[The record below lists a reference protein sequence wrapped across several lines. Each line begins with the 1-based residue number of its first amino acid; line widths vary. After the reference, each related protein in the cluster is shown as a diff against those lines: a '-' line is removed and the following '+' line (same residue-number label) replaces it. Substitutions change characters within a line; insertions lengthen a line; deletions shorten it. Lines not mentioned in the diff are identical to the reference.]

1 MCSSRSTREQFHAHV
16 HLVGGGPPAAKDGCF
31 SFAWASVRECRPI
44 RERRLRAQRRSY
56 CAAML
61 TEPADL
67 DRAELAAVVERHWG
81 LGPLRFEY
89 VPVGFGSHHWRA
101 GPWFIT
107 VDDLAAGHQ
116 AYPDPDASFSALDR
130 AYRTAAAL
138 RDGAGLDFV
147 VAPVPDADG
156 AVIRRLSD
164 RYAVTVFPFIDGQSS
179 EWGPYETD
187 DERRT
192 MGGILGRL
200 HAATERLPAGLPRV
214 EDLAVPARAALEDA
228 LSDLQQRWTT
238 GPFAE
243 PTRRLLAES
252 AAEIENV
259 LRDYDLL
266 AGNARAG
273 SDAWVITHGEPH
285 RANVIRGPGGRRDL
299 VDWDTALV
307 APRER
312 DLYMVLGDDLTGW
325 DEYAA
330 VLPAELDQT
339 TLRLYRRWWELADIT
354 TFVHLFRQ
362 PHTHTEQ
369 TAASWK
375 IMADNLGHLLHP

>member
-1 MCSSRSTREQFHAHV
+1 
-16 HLVGGGPPAAKDGCF
+16 
-31 SFAWASVRECRPI
+31 
-44 RERRLRAQRRSY
+44 
-56 CAAML
+56 ML

-67 DRAELAAVVERHWG
+67 DRAELSALLERHWA
-81 LGPLRFEY
+81 LADLRFEY

-101 GPWFIT
+101 REWFLT

-116 AYPDPDASFSALDR
+116 AYPDPDSSFSALNR
-130 AYRTAAAL
+130 AYQTAAAL
-138 RDGAGLDFV
+138 RHDADLDFV
-147 VAPVPDADG
+147 VAPLPDSDG
-156 AVIRRLSD
+156 AVIRRLGH
-164 RYAVTVFPFIDGQSS
+164 RYAVTVFPFIDGESS
-179 EWGPYETD
+179 EWGPYELD

-200 HAATERLPAGLPRV
+200 HGATERLPAGLPRV
-214 EDLAVPARAALEDA
+214 EDFALPARAALEDA
-228 LSDLQQRWTT
+228 MADLQHRWAT

-243 PTRRLLAES
+243 RTRRLLGEC
-252 AAEIENV
+252 AAGVEHL

-273 SDAWVITHGEPH
+273 SDAWVVTHGEPH
-285 RANVIRGPGGRRDL
+285 RANVIRGRAGRRHL

-312 DLYMVLGDDLTGW
+312 DLCMVLGDDLTGW
-325 DEYAA
+325 DEYSA
-330 VLPAELDQT
+330 VLPAELDEP

-362 PHTHTEQ
+362 PHGHTEH

-375 IMADNLGHLLHP
+375 ILADNLGHVLHP

>member
-1 MCSSRSTREQFHAHV
+1 
-16 HLVGGGPPAAKDGCF
+16 
-31 SFAWASVRECRPI
+31 
-44 RERRLRAQRRSY
+44 
-56 CAAML
+56 ML

-67 DRAELAAVVERHWG
+67 DRAELSAVVARHWG
-81 LGPLRFEY
+81 LDELRPEY

-101 GPWFIT
+101 GEWFIT

-116 AYPDPDASFSALDR
+116 ADPDPDSSFRALDR
-130 AYRTAAAL
+130 AYQTAAAL
-138 RDGAGLDFV
+138 RHGAGLDFV
-147 VAPVPDADG
+147 VAPVPDSDG

-164 RYAVTVFPFIDGQSS
+164 RYAVTVFPFVAGESS

-192 MGGILGRL
+192 MGGVLGRL

-214 EDLAVPARAALEDA
+214 EDLAVPARAALEHA

-252 AAEIENV
+252 AAGV
-259 LRDYDLL
+259 KHLLRDYDLL
-266 AGNARAG
+266 AGKARAG
-273 SDAWVITHGEPH
+273 SGAWVITHGEPH
-285 RANVIRGPGGRRDL
+285 RANVIRGPRGRRHL

-312 DLYMVLGDDLTGW
+312 DLYMVLSDDLTGW
-325 DEYAA
+325 HEYAA
-330 VLPAELDQT
+330 VLPAELDEP

-354 TFVHLFRQ
+354 TFVHLFRH
-362 PHTHTEQ
+362 PHAHSEHT
-369 TAASWK
+369 AVSWK
-375 IMADNLGHLLHP
+375 ILANNLRHLHP